1 MATYIMQAIRR
12 MGCSPKVPDVIV
24 TPAPEDANKSEGIAP
39 VQPKKTG
46 RLAEPVRT
54 QKSLLFWFSEY

>member
-24 TPAPEDANKSEGIAP
+24 TPAPEDPNKSEGIAT

-46 RLAEPVRT
+46 KLAEPVRT
-54 QKSLLFWFSEY
+54 QNPYNFGYPDY